1 MIRGA
6 QIVKPYHGQTEKII
20 IDIFDEARKN
30 APSIIIIDELDAL
43 TLKRELGGSL
53 GAVTTLLSEMGG
65 LKPLE
70 GVVVIGTT
78 NKLQLVDEA
87 FLRAGRFDRIIE
99 VPPPRNDG
107 ERIEIIRVHLN
118 KCRSFLDASVTEEKV
133 LELFGKR
140 TFTPAKIETSN
151 QRRDRAPVEGTQR
164 RIQDSRTLLQR
175 TGRNSTR
182 FARSTRTT

>member
-20 IDIFDEARKN
+20 TDIFDEARKN

-78 NKLQLVDEA
+78 NKLQLVDEL
-87 FLRAGRFDRIIE
+87 FYGRGALI
-99 VPPPRNDG
+99 V
-107 ERIEIIRVHLN
+107 
-118 KCRSFLDASVTEEKV
+118 S
-133 LELFGKR
+133 
-140 TFTPAKIETSN
+140 
-151 QRRDRAPVEGTQR
+151 
-164 RIQDSRTLLQR
+164 
-175 TGRNSTR
+175 
-182 FARSTRTT
+182 